1 MGIERLM
8 LVLKNQE
15 KELPEA
21 ETCDLYIAALGN
33 AAQIKTAEMLSL
45 LRADGFKA
53 ETDICGRGLKAQMKY
68 ANKIGAKFSMVLG
81 DNEIMEGMGTIK
93 NMSNGEEISVS
104 LDKISDEFSS
114 IVNAAALN
122 SLIES
127 IN

>member
-1 MGIERLM
+1 M